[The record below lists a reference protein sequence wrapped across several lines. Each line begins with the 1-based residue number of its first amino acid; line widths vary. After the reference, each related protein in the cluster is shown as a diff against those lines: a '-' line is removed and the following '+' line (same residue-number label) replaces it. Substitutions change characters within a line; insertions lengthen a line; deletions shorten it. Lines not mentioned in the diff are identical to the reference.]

1 MPAGACSPGVNR
13 PLGFVG
19 YRHGMRRSVQVPLS
33 AQPSGYFLAR
43 AAELREM
50 ATTARSLDVAAAL
63 TRLAK
68 RFEALAAKRLGLP
81 DEEGSA

>member
-1 MPAGACSPGVNR
+1 
-13 PLGFVG
+13 
-19 YRHGMRRSVQVPLS
+19 
-33 AQPSGYFLAR
+33 
-43 AAELREM
+43 M